1 MTSPRRRRTVAVSV
15 LASLSAVAL
24 GTAVD
29 WAIQHDPLSS
39 DASAAKAEPTR
50 DPRAAQLR
58 AEIRRATAVYMA
70 DRHRLIRLQHEVGR
84 RAREVAAQRAANAAR
99 LAAARAAAG
108 AGSAGS
114 SGGSAYAAAGST
126 GTSSGSTPAPPPP
139 PPPPPPTQST
149 TGAS

>member
-15 LASLSAVAL
+15 VASLSAVAL

-29 WAIQHDPLSS
+29 WAIQHDPLSA
-39 DASAAKAEPTR
+39 DASAAKADPTR

-70 DRHRLIRLQHEVGR
+70 DRHRLIRLQHEVRR
-84 RAREVAAQRAANAAR
+84 RARAVAAQRAANAAR
-99 LAAARAAAG
+99 LAAAS
-108 AGSAGS
+108 AGSAAS

-126 GTSSGSTPAPPPP
+126 GPSSGSTPAPPPP